1 VLPKYDGREREEEM
15 TKPYVLIVLGSP
27 RKKGNSAILAKEV
40 AKGAKAEGAMVETL
54 YLHGMNIH
62 PCSACEACQESLKK
76 DCIIDDDMKALY
88 PKARK
93 ADAIVYATPVYWF
106 TVTAQTKLFIDRCY
120 ALGVTKEVQGETGP
134 DYVTESDLAGKKI
147 GVVLTYGDTDPF
159 SSGGVNAL
167 RTFQD
172 MFRYIGSPIVG
183 MVYGSAAGAG
193 EIESNTKVMKEAY
206 EMGRR
211 VARGI

>member
-1 VLPKYDGREREEEM
+1 MMGERKEEAM
-15 TKPYVLIVLGSP
+15 PKPYVLIMLGSP

-40 AKGAKAEGAMVETL
+40 AKGAKAQGARVETL
-54 YLHGMNIH
+54 YLHGMNIR
-62 PCSACEACQESLKK
+62 PCSACEACQASLKK
-76 DCIIDDDMKALY
+76 DCVIDDDMKALY
-88 PKARK
+88 PKVRK

-106 TVTAQTKLFIDRCY
+106 TVTAQTKLFIDRSY
-120 ALGVTKEVQGETGP
+120 ALGMTKEVQGPTGP
-134 DYVTESDLAGKKI
+134 DYVTESDLAGKNI

-183 MVYGSAAGAG
+183 MVYGSATGAG
-193 EIESNTKVMKEAY
+193 EIESNAKVMKEAY
-206 EMGRR
+206 ELGRQI
-211 VARGI
+211 AGGM